1 MTLFEADRATL
12 DANYNLRAA
21 VPEFQDYFDRYDAT
35 SEAFRARWPGRM
47 DLAYGDTPRQ
57 AIDLFLPDATD
68 PPLLAF
74 VHGGYWQSQDRKR
87 FAFVAG
93 PLVEAGAAVAMI
105 GYDLAPS
112 VDMDA
117 IVDQIRRALAW
128 LHRHGVELGFDSGRI
143 HVAGHSAGG
152 HLAAMALATDWAAA
166 GLPADLVKGLCPI
179 SGVFEL
185 EPIRRCYLNDV
196 VGLDPEQVYRNG
208 PLRLPS
214 PNRCPVTVAVG
225 ERETAA
231 FHEQS
236 RAYDAHLQQAGV
248 ASRLLV
254 QPGADHFAIVMAM
267 ADSDSPVVRAI
278 LAQMGLA
285 ASELDGPDRMIK

>member
-21 VPEFQDYFDRYDAT
+21 VPEFQHYFDRYDAA
-35 SEAFRARWPGRM
+35 SEAFRARRPGRL
-47 DLAYGDTPRQ
+47 DLAYGEGPRQ
-57 AIDLFLPDATD
+57 AVDLFLPDAAD

-87 FAFVAG
+87 FSFIAG

-105 GYDLAPS
+105 GYDLAPA

-117 IVDQIRRALAW
+117 IVLQIRQALAW
-128 LHRHGVELGFDSGRI
+128 LHRHAAGQVFDGDRI
-143 HVAGHSAGG
+143 HLAGHSAGG
-152 HLAAMALATDWAAA
+152 HLAAMALATDWAA
-166 GLPADLVKGLCPI
+166 GGQPADLIKGVCPI
-179 SGVFEL
+179 SGLFDL
-185 EPIRRCYLNDV
+185 EPIRRCYLNGV
-196 VGLDPEQVYRNG
+196 VGLDPEQARRNS
-208 PLRLPS
+208 PLHLP
-214 PNRCPVTVAVG
+214 PAGCCPVVVAVG

-236 RAYDAHLQQAGV
+236 RAYDAHLRQAGL

-254 QPGADHFAIVMAM
+254 QPGADHFGIVMAM
-267 ADSDSPVVRAI
+267 ADSGSPVVRAI
-278 LAQMGLA
+278 LDQMGLA
-285 ASELDGPDRMIK
+285 APKA

>member
-21 VPEFQDYFDRYDAT
+21 VPEFQDYFDHYDAA
-35 SEAFRARWPGRM
+35 SEAFRARWPGRL
-47 DLAYGDTPRQ
+47 DLAYGETPRQ
-57 AIDLFLPDATD
+57 AIDLFLPDAAD

-87 FAFVAG
+87 FSFVAG
-93 PLVEAGAAVAMI
+93 PLVEAGAGVAVI
-105 GYDLAPS
+105 GYDLAPT

-117 IVDQIRRALAW
+117 IVGQIRRALAW
-128 LHRHGVELGFDSGRI
+128 LHRHAADHGFDGGRV
-143 HVAGHSAGG
+143 HLAGHSAGG
-152 HLAAMALATDWAAA
+152 HLVAMALATDWAAA
-166 GLPADLVKGLCPI
+166 GLSGKLIKGVCPI
-179 SGVFEL
+179 SGVFDL

-196 VGLDPEQVYRNG
+196 VGLDPEQARRNS
-208 PLRLPS
+208 PLHLP
-214 PNRCPVTVAVG
+214 PAGRCPVVVAVG

-236 RAYDAHLQQAGV
+236 RAYDAHLRQAGL

-267 ADSDSPVVRAI
+267 AASGGPVVRAI
-278 LAQMGLA
+278 LDQMGLA
-285 ASELDGPDRMIK
+285 APKA